1 MSKRLFIGDADLDH
15 VVKKLP
21 GRFLSEEVTIFPFPV
36 NRYLEGD
43 TCKLRKSCFS
53 PKVFP
58 LILASVDGSG
68 PQQV

>member
-43 TCKLRKSCFS
+43 TCKL
-53 PKVFP
+53 
-58 LILASVDGSG
+58 
-68 PQQV
+68 